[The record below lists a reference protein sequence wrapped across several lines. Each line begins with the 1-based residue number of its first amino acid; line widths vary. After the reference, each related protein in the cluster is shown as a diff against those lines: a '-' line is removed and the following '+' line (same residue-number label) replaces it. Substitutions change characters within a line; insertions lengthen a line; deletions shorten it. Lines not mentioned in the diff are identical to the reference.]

1 MAEKFS
7 GYRPDSLELEPSD
20 ERAEIS
26 LAEARLKFERVF
38 ALIDD
43 GRPESQQL
51 IQEAQQALSKDPQ
64 TIPLAELSELLAKR
78 YQQKLDEWGINQQQL
93 NELGFEQQKTL
104 QTWEQE
110 LDTPNQE
117 DQDRAWYVTKV
128 KRLQTNKKF
137 DQAIGHRVA
146 YLNSLAGP
154 AAGSEIQEEQ
164 DREKDLKEGQA
175 LGQLYRQARF
185 FEDNLEFLKDFK
197 YFKLKETVSA
207 KSEIK
212 ALPVSKPVA
221 DYLSYAWRDKVG
233 QVARSWW
240 DKLSGRTQKKAE
252 LTAQVQLEELRG
264 QYHEQFLGQLEKE
277 VTTMP
282 PEKQFSL
289 RDKVINIFTNYLPGL
304 KKTKAEIQPAKPS
317 LEQNL
322 GRLRVK
328 NSLLVQ
334 RNLEIS
340 HFVAVAMGKKEMARP
355 VKPFFAV
362 PEKVSTEPQKQAEQL
377 TNYRDRYVLPQADFI
392 SQRILATR
400 KELATAKDK
409 TKKAQAKQLLKLLE
423 AETKDLSQIMK
434 DISGSL
440 AELSEPT
447 QKKSG
452 QKPDLPTEESEAEAA

>member
-304 KKTKAEIQPAKPS
+304 KKTKAEIQPAK
-317 LEQNL
+317 
-322 GRLRVK
+322 

-409 TKKAQAKQLLKLLE
+409 TKK
-423 AETKDLSQIMK
+423 
-434 DISGSL
+434 
-440 AELSEPT
+440 
-447 QKKSG
+447 
-452 QKPDLPTEESEAEAA
+452 